1 MMGKGSDVLKWKK
14 RGIKA
19 IEKKFSKTSWAQKY
33 VYSAASAAFDLFDLM
48 ALIRIGGK
56 NIISCFRTSQDL

>member
-1 MMGKGSDVLKWKK
+1 MPGKGSDVLKWKK

-33 VYSAASAAFDLFDLM
+33 VYSAASAAFDL
-48 ALIRIGGK
+48 
-56 NIISCFRTSQDL
+56 